1 MVLKR
6 FFYACLDTE
15 SEKHS
20 SHGLTKTLIYNEDY
34 LNSMI
39 DFVVF
44 ANTRLPEFV
53 RFLQITV
60 F

>member
-6 FFYACLDTE
+6 LFYACLDTE
-15 SEKHS
+15 SEKHI
-20 SHGLTKTLIYNEDY
+20 SHGLSKTLIYNEDY

-44 ANTRLPEFV
+44 GTIRLPEFV
-53 RFLQITV
+53 RFLQIKV

>member
-53 RFLQITV
+53 PFL
-60 F
+60 